1 MTVRASALS
10 APLRRDSA
18 RHARPSQQRRD
29 GHVSGHGSGDVVD
42 WNTAVA
48 TASRLLG
55 PGPEISRSEADHVV
69 AELRDFSVTAETH
82 VRELTGLGADL
93 PVAPGDVVDRPGWLR
108 GATRGLA
115 ELTGTALADAGGED
129 REEVNPVLAAVNSR
143 GAGMQAGLVLAYLG
157 TKVLGQYDPF
167 VPAESGSGDR
177 GRLLLVAP
185 NIVAAQRALGVPE
198 DDFRMWVCLHEST
211 HRLQFNAVPWLR
223 EHFSRSIGELFTEME
238 GSTGELLGRL
248 PAAARELRAARTGG
262 SDTSPGML
270 GVVELLQSPRQRA
283 ALDRILAISTLL
295 EGHADHVMDAVG
307 PRVVPSVHTIRE
319 RFTQRRAGGGL
330 FDRVLRSLLGVDAKI
345 KQYAKGAEF
354 TRRVVDAV
362 GMTGFNAV
370 WQEPENLPT
379 RSELSDPPAWLRRVH
394 G

>member
-10 APLRRDSA
+10 TPFRRDSA
-18 RHARPSQQRRD
+18 RHTRPVRDRRD
-29 GHVSGHGSGDVVD
+29 GYVSGSGSGGAVD

-48 TASRLLG
+48 TATRLLG
-55 PGPEISRSEADHVV
+55 PGPEISRAEADSAV
-69 AELRDFSVTAETH
+69 ASLREFSVSAETH

-93 PVAPGDVVDRPGWLR
+93 PVVSGDVVDRPGWLR
-108 GATRGLA
+108 GATRGLS
-115 ELTGTALADAGGED
+115 ELTDTALANAGGDD
-129 REEVNPVLAAVNSR
+129 REEVSPVLAAVNSR

-167 VPAESGSGDR
+167 TPTDSGQP

-185 NIVAAQRALGVPE
+185 NIVAAQRALGVPQ

-223 EHFSRSIGELFTEME
+223 EHFSRSIGELLTEMD
-238 GSTGELLGRL
+238 GSGGELLGRL
-248 PAAARELRAARTGG
+248 PSAVREIRAARSGET
-262 SDTSPGML
+262 DTSPGML
-270 GVVELLQSPRQRA
+270 GVVELLQSPAQRA

-319 RFTQRRAGGGL
+319 RFTQRRAGGGPL
-330 FDRVLRSLLGVDAKI
+330 DRVLRSLLGVDAKI

-354 TRRVVDAV
+354 TRGVVEAV

-370 WQEPENLPT
+370 WEGPENLPT
-379 RSELSDPPAWLRRVH
+379 RAELSDPLAWLRRVH